1 MPFMVKELHHHDYL
15 LMVGTDTKPS
25 AWYKIIE
32 SVSAPLGFFV
42 LALLI
47 IESFL
52 AIVLVGGNLDIIH
65 KITGMW
71 LGIGLFV
78 LVTVLVFFLVWFK
91 PENLTF
97 NAEDHIRNKGTAVE
111 RNEPNPDP

>member
-1 MPFMVKELHHHDYL
+1 MS
-15 LMVGTDTKPS
+15 TQTS
-25 AWYKIIE
+25 AWHKIIE
-32 SVSAPLGFFV
+32 AVSAPLGFFV

-52 AIVLVGGNLDIIH
+52 AIVLIGGNLDTVH

-71 LGIGLFV
+71 LGVGLFV
-78 LVTVLVFFLVWFK
+78 LVTLAVFFLVWFK

-97 NAEDHIRNKGTAVE
+97 NAENHIRNKGTAVE
-111 RNEPNPDP
+111 RNEPRVPLF